1 MFEPQLWVGVAITL
15 VVVLFGYMA
24 WDSMKNYVEGYVR
37 RELYD
42 MEKELRDQINESV
55 ERLERQHDR
64 LMEDTDRNLRETERE
79 IYEAMRE
86 HAGE

>member
-1 MFEPQLWVGVAITL
+1 MFDPQLWFGVAITL

-24 WDSMKNYVEGYVR
+24 WDSMKNYVESHVR
-37 RELYD
+37 QELYNQ
-42 MEKELRDQINESV
+42 EKDIHAYVNENV

>member
-1 MFEPQLWVGVAITL
+1 MFDPQLWFGVALTL
-15 VVVLFGYMA
+15 AVVLLGYMA
-24 WDSMKNYVEGYVR
+24 WDSMTNYVEGYVR
-37 RELYD
+37 RELLD
-42 MEKELRDQINESV
+42 HTRNLEVQIHENV

>member
-1 MFEPQLWVGVAITL
+1 MFDPQLWFGVALTL
-15 VVVLFGYMA
+15 AVVLLGYMA

-37 RELYD
+37 RELLD
-42 MEKELRDQINESV
+42 HTRNLEVQIHENV